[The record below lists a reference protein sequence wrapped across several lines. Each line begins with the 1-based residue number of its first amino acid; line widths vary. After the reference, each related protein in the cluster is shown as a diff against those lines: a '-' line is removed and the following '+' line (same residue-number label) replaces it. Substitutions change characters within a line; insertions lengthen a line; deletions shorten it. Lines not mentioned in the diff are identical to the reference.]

1 MVLQTASQ
9 QDAKHF
15 VAVSTNIE
23 KVTALVLIRKRFFQW
38 IGRRS
43 FFTVEVGLTVGL
55 AIGYDN
61 FEELLA
67 GANQMEIILELQI
80 LKVICQ

>member
-1 MVLQTASQ
+1 
-9 QDAKHF
+9 
-15 VAVSTNIE
+15 
-23 KVTALVLIRKRFFQW
+23 
-38 IGRRS
+38 
-43 FFTVEVGLTVGL
+43 VEVGLTVSL

-67 GANQMEIILELQI
+67 GANQMEIILELRI